1 MDDTASSS
9 LDAARLVALYLLS
22 FLTVASADLAWHPPR
37 LPRLAAGVLLP
48 GLAVV
53 FGRFLTEALSAVGS
67 AGVRRRARLLAL
79 VAVPL
84 PTVLAAMVAWGFPAL
99 GPAVASALGL
109 LQVAVLVVAE
119 ALGLELLVLWGGFVL
134 AIVAA
139 AGGSLPGALALA
151 ALLVLAAIFFAL
163 DHAVT
168 RLTVWPGSPAPPLGR
183 VVGDALRLVA
193 PPVVLLGVALAVL
206 PSSPSVTGRALAG
219 QGPLP
224 LPVPA
229 PDLHRVYPWLMLLAL
244 AGAGTL
250 VLVFRWLRGRGKGA
264 RPLVEMAVSH
274 VEAEEILEAGAPGD
288 PRYAAARGR
297 VIRAYLRF
305 LGRARDAGFRLELSL
320 TPREIEGRVRRPGAP
335 LDLLT
340 GLFMDARY
348 GPDEPGPER
357 VRQAEAASRAVCSG
371 LPRRRFPRRAA
382 ARPGPEAS

>member
-22 FLTVASADLAWHPPR
+22 FLASSSADLAWRPPR
-37 LPRLAAGVLLP
+37 PSRLAAWVLLP

-53 FGRFLTEALSAVGS
+53 IGRFLTEALSAVGS

-109 LQVAVLVVAE
+109 LQVAGLLVAE
-119 ALGLELLVLWGGFVL
+119 ALGLELLVLWGGFLL

-139 AGGSLPGALALA
+139 AGGGLLGTLALA
-151 ALLVLAAIFFAL
+151 VLLVLAAVFFAL

-193 PPVVLLGVALAVL
+193 PSVVLLGVALFVL
-206 PSSPSVTGRALAG
+206 PSSPSVTGRPLARTA
-219 QGPLP
+219 PLP
-224 LPVPA
+224 LPAPGSA
-229 PDLHRVYPWLMLLAL
+229 PDLHRAYSWLTLLAL
-244 AGAGTL
+244 AGVVTL

-274 VEAEEILEAGAPGD
+274 VEAEEILEARAPGD

-305 LGRARDAGFRLELSL
+305 LGRAREAGFRLDLSL
-320 TPREIEGRVRRPGAP
+320 TPREIEGRVRRPEAP

-348 GPDEPGPER
+348 GPDEPGPEG
-357 VRQAEAASRAVCSG
+357 VRQAEAASRAVCAG
-371 LPRRRFPRRAA
+371 LPRRRSRRA
-382 ARPGPEAS
+382 PLPDLP